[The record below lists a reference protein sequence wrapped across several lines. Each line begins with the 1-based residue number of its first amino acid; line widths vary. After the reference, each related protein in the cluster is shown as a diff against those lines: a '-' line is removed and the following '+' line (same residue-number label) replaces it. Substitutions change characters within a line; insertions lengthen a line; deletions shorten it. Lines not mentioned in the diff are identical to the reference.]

1 MIDKHKDDNKAPELV
16 DELEALFFRYA
27 VQIPILTVI
36 FVSFKMEIRKSETNF
51 SACAIPII
59 TRV

>member
-1 MIDKHKDDNKAPELV
+1 MIDKHKDYNQAPELV

-27 VQIPILTVI
+27 VQLPILTVI

-59 TRV
+59 ARV